1 MESKDKR
8 QRFQSILPTQASIS
22 PQAGKIAASLE
33 RGLYVV
39 STPIGCARDMTLR
52 AIDVLRSADVLAAE
66 DTRVLRRLMSIHEIP
81 LCGRKPIAYNDHSGG
96 SRRLAILDHLRVGKS
111 VALVSDAGTPLLGDP
126 GYRLVQAA
134 ITDSV
139 PVIPVPGPSA
149 SLAAL
154 VVAGLPTDRIMFV
167 GFLSRKAAERRRQLE
182 DLRSI
187 AATLVFF
194 EAPGRLRASLKS
206 LSESLGGDRR
216 AAICRELTKKFE
228 EVVRGSLEELE
239 LKADQMEPRGE
250 ITIVVERSD
259 AARASSADLETD
271 LLALMKK
278 RSLKDSVSELAATSS
293 VPRNEIY
300 RLALKLKMQSDLAEG
315 SE

>member
-1 MESKDKR
+1 
-8 QRFQSILPTQASIS
+8 
-22 PQAGKIAASLE
+22 
-33 RGLYVV
+33 
-39 STPIGCARDMTLR
+39 
-52 AIDVLRSADVLAAE
+52 
-66 DTRVLRRLMSIHEIP
+66 
-81 LCGRKPIAYNDHSGG
+81 
-96 SRRLAILDHLRVGKS
+96 
-111 VALVSDAGTPLLGDP
+111 
-126 GYRLVQAA
+126 
-134 ITDSV
+134 
-139 PVIPVPGPSA
+139 
-149 SLAAL
+149 
-154 VVAGLPTDRIMFV
+154 MFV

-239 LKADQMEPRGE
+239 LQSG
-250 ITIVVERSD
+250 SNG
-259 AARASSADLETD
+259 AARRNHYRRGKERCCTRVVGRFGNRSFGADEEE
-271 LLALMKK
+271 

>member
-250 ITIVVERSD
+250 ITIVVERND
-259 AARASSADLETD
+259 AARASAADLETD
-271 LLALMKK
+271 LLALMKV
-278 RSLKDSVSELAATSS
+278 RSLKDAVSELAATSS

>member
-1 MESKDKR
+1 MESKNKR
-8 QRFQSILPTQASIS
+8 QRFQSILQTNASNS
-22 PQAGKIAASLE
+22 HDAGQVAANLL

-39 STPIGCARDMTLR
+39 STPIGCARDITLR

-66 DTRVLRRLMSIHEIP
+66 DTRVLRRLMGIHEIP
-81 LCGRKPIAYNDHSGG
+81 LRGRKPIAYNDHSSN
-96 SRRLAILDHLRVGKS
+96 SRRAKILDHLRVGKS

-134 ITDSV
+134 IKDSV
-139 PVIPVPGPSA
+139 PVTAVPGPSA

-154 VVAGLPTDRIMFV
+154 VGSGLPTDRFMFI
-167 GFLSRKAAERRRQLE
+167 GFLPRKAAERRRQLE

-206 LSESLGGDRR
+206 LSESLGGDRQ

-228 EVVRGSLEELE
+228 EVVRGSLNELE
-239 LKADQMEPRGE
+239 RDADQMESRGE
-250 ITIVVERSD
+250 ITIVVEKSD
-259 AARASSADLETD
+259 AARASAADLEPD
-271 LLALMKK
+271 LLALMKE
-278 RSLKDSVSELAATSS
+278 RSLRDAVSELAMASS

-300 RLALKLKMQSDLAEG
+300 RLALKLQTQSELADG

>member
-81 LCGRKPIAYNDHSGG
+81 LRGRKPIAYNDHSGG
-96 SRRLAILDHLRVGKS
+96 SRRLAILDHLKVGKS

-182 DLRSI
+182 DLRLI

-259 AARASSADLETD
+259 AARASAADLETD
-271 LLALMKK
+271 LLALMKV
-278 RSLKDSVSELAATSS
+278 RSLKDAVSELAATSS

>member
-259 AARASSADLETD
+259 ATLASAADLETD
-271 LLALMKK
+271 LLALMKV
-278 RSLKDSVSELAATSS
+278 RSLKDAVSELAATSS

>member
-22 PQAGKIAASLE
+22 PQAGKIAANLE

-81 LCGRKPIAYNDHSGG
+81 LRGRKPIAYNDHSGG

-167 GFLSRKAAERRRQLE
+167 GFLSRKTAERRRQLE

-259 AARASSADLETD
+259 AARASAADLETD
-271 LLALMKK
+271 LLPLMKE
-278 RSLKDSVSELAATSS
+278 RSLKDAVSELAATSS

>member
-22 PQAGKIAASLE
+22 PQAGKIAANLE

-81 LCGRKPIAYNDHSGG
+81 LRGRKPIAYNDHSGG

-182 DLRSI
+182 DLRLI

-194 EAPGRLRASLKS
+194 EAPGRLSASLKS

-259 AARASSADLETD
+259 AARASAADLETD
-271 LLALMKK
+271 LLALMKV
-278 RSLKDSVSELAATSS
+278 RSLKDAVSELAATSS

>member
-1 MESKDKR
+1 M
-8 QRFQSILPTQASIS
+8 PTQANIGL
-22 PQAGKIAASLE
+22 QADKIAAHLE

-39 STPIGCARDMTLR
+39 STPIGCARDITLR

-81 LCGRKPIAYNDHSGG
+81 LRGRKPIVYNDHSGG
-96 SRRLAILDHLRVGKS
+96 NRRLAILDHLRVGRS

-134 ITDSV
+134 IMDSM
-139 PVIPVPGPSA
+139 PVMVVPGPSA

-154 VVAGLPTDRIMFV
+154 VVSGLPTDRIMFV

-182 DLRSI
+182 DLRSV

-259 AARASSADLETD
+259 AARASAADLETD
-271 LLALMKK
+271 LLPLMKE
-278 RSLKDSVSELAATSS
+278 RSLKDAVSELAATSS

>member
-8 QRFQSILPTQASIS
+8 RRFQSILPTQANIGL
-22 PQAGKIAASLE
+22 QADKIAAHLE

-39 STPIGCARDMTLR
+39 STPIGCARDITLR

-81 LCGRKPIAYNDHSGG
+81 LRGRKPIVYNDHSGG
-96 SRRLAILDHLRVGKS
+96 NRRLAILDHLRVGRS

-134 ITDSV
+134 IMDSV
-139 PVIPVPGPSA
+139 PVMVVPGPSA

-154 VVAGLPTDRIMFV
+154 VVSGLPTDRIMFV

-182 DLRSI
+182 DLRSV

-259 AARASSADLETD
+259 AARASAADLETD
-271 LLALMKK
+271 LLPLMKE
-278 RSLKDSVSELAATSS
+278 RSLKDAVSELAATSS

-300 RLALKLKMQSDLAEG
+300 RLALKLKMHSDLAEG

>member
-1 MESKDKR
+1 MKSKNKR
-8 QRFQSILPTQASIS
+8 QRFQTILPTHARDSTES
-22 PQAGKIAASLE
+22 GKDVTNLL

-39 STPIGCARDMTLR
+39 STPIGCARDITLR

-81 LCGRKPIAYNDHSGG
+81 LRGRKPIVYNDHSGD
-96 SRRLAILDHLRVGKS
+96 SRRLAILGYLRIGKS

-134 ITDSV
+134 VAESV
-139 PVIPVPGPSA
+139 PVTAVPGPSA

-154 VVAGLPTDRIMFV
+154 VVSGLPTDRVMFF
-167 GFLSRKAAERRRQLE
+167 GFLPRRAAERRRQLE
-182 DLRSI
+182 VLRSI

-194 EAPGRLRASLKS
+194 EAPSRLGASLKS
-206 LSESLGGDRR
+206 LSESLGGDRQ

-228 EVVRGSLEELE
+228 EVVRGSLKELE
-239 LKADQMEPRGE
+239 FGAGRMEPRGE
-250 ITIVVERSD
+250 FTIVVAKGDPVE
-259 AARASSADLETD
+259 ASADDLERD

-278 RSLKDSVSELAATSS
+278 RSLKDAVSELARTRST
-293 VPRNEIY
+293 PRKEIY
-300 RLALKLKMQSDLAEG
+300 RLALKLQSQSDLAEG

>member
-22 PQAGKIAASLE
+22 PQAGKIAANLE

-81 LCGRKPIAYNDHSGG
+81 LRGRKPIAYNDHSGG

-259 AARASSADLETD
+259 AARASAADLETD
-271 LLALMKK
+271 LLPLMKE
-278 RSLKDSVSELAATSS
+278 RSLKDAVSELAATSS

>member
-81 LCGRKPIAYNDHSGG
+81 LRGRMPIAYNDHSGG

-167 GFLSRKAAERRRQLE
+167 GFLSRRAAERRRQLE

-259 AARASSADLETD
+259 AARASAADLETD
-271 LLALMKK
+271 LLALMKV

>member
-8 QRFQSILPTQASIS
+8 QRFQSILPTQANIS
-22 PQAGKIAASLE
+22 LQADKIAAHLE

-39 STPIGCARDMTLR
+39 STPIGCARDITLR
-52 AIDVLRSADVLAAE
+52 AIDVLRRADVLAAE

-81 LCGRKPIAYNDHSGG
+81 LRGRKPIAYNDHSGG

-206 LSESLGGDRR
+206 LSESLGGDRQ

-228 EVVRGSLEELE
+228 EVVRGSLTELE
-239 LKADQMEPRGE
+239 RDADRMEPRGE

-259 AARASSADLETD
+259 SAHASAADLETD
-271 LLALMKK
+271 LLALMKE
-278 RSLKDSVSELAATSS
+278 RSLKDAVSELAATSS

>member
-81 LCGRKPIAYNDHSGG
+81 LRGRKPIAYNDHSGG

-259 AARASSADLETD
+259 AARASAADLETD
-271 LLALMKK
+271 LLALMKV
-278 RSLKDSVSELAATSS
+278 RSLKDAVSELAATSS

>member
-8 QRFQSILPTQASIS
+8 RRFQSILPTQANIGL
-22 PQAGKIAASLE
+22 QADKIAAHLE

-39 STPIGCARDMTLR
+39 STPIGCARDITLR

-81 LCGRKPIAYNDHSGG
+81 LRGRKPIVYNDHSGG
-96 SRRLAILDHLRVGKS
+96 NRRLAILDHLRVGRS

-259 AARASSADLETD
+259 AARASAADLETD
-271 LLALMKK
+271 LLPLMKE
-278 RSLKDSVSELAATSS
+278 RSLKDAVSELAATSS